1 MTWEKLIRK
10 ETGLISGEIMATKGE
25 IENALKTIAG
35 KLDDP
40 KLKERF
46 MNFNKTMQF
55 NFKDAG
61 LNYNL
66 AFEKG
71 TVKGIKE
78 GAVEK
83 PDVSVEMDS
92 DTFIAILKKEIN
104 PINAYSAGKI
114 KVNGEMSDLL
124 KLQKLLG

>member
-1 MTWEKLIRK
+1 
-10 ETGLISGEIMATKGE
+10 MATKGE

-71 TVKGIKE
+71 TVKGIRE
-78 GAVEK
+78 GAAEK